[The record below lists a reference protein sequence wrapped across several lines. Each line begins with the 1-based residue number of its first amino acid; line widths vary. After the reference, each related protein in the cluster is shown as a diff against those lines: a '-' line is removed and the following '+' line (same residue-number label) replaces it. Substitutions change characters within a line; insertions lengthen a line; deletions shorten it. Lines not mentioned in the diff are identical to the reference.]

1 MQLAV
6 GLCAPSFGVG
16 LLLSSLPCAAH
27 SSVLASA
34 VTGSGVYG
42 KQAAARRELLRI
54 LSTLLPARKGRS
66 VCLSVK
72 LSAPQGTPVPV
83 NLSGGGML
91 HQQHPTPLLGSSKP
105 PLPVPSFRME
115 NGTGAVVTLSSWVVG
130 SGLCACLLLL
140 LIPFFF

>member
-72 LSAPQGTPVPV
+72 LSASQGTPVPV
-83 NLSGGGML
+83 NLSGGRDAPAAAS
-91 HQQHPTPLLGSSKP
+91 HSPPREQQTSPPRPL
-105 PLPVPSFRME
+105 F
-115 NGTGAVVTLSSWVVG
+115 
-130 SGLCACLLLL
+130 
-140 LIPFFF
+140 